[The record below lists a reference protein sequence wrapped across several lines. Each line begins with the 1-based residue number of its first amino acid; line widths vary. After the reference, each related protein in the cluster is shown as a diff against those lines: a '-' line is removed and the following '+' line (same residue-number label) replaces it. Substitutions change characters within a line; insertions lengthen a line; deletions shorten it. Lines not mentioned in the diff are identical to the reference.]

1 LEIRALTRVVMVAAK
16 RPNYDKLAVDSP
28 FFPDFYSLLSL
39 ALPDELLGD
48 DDDDDEDSEEEA
60 EAVDGE
66 EEKEQATTGHNAE
79 DKGKDKM
86 DEDHEGEEDPR
97 PSSSGEEVVMTEF
110 IPRPFFV
117 TRTHHGVPTTASL
130 PSLACVSLRMV
141 DRGVPHYNALVCLP
155 TEDDLALYQ
164 ARCLH
169 RRGSYR
175 FARKATV
182 RPARQEPGDP
192 DDEEEALDND
202 DEKGP
207 LASLHQ
213 HVRKHSLRISSS
225 SSFFAAKLSL
235 APV

>member
-1 LEIRALTRVVMVAAK
+1 M
-16 RPNYDKLAVDSP
+16 DSP

-39 ALPDELLGD
+39 ALPDELMG
-48 DDDDDEDSEEEA
+48 DDDDEDSEEEA
-60 EAVDGE
+60 EVADRE
-66 EEKEQATTGHNAE
+66 EEEEQAMTEHNAE

-86 DEDHEGEEDPR
+86 DEDQDSEEDPR
-97 PSSSGEEVVMTEF
+97 PSSSSEEVAMTEF

-117 TRTHHGVPTTASL
+117 TRAHHGVPTTASL

-164 ARCLH
+164 ARALH
-169 RRGSYR
+169 RRGSHR
-175 FARKATV
+175 FARKVTA
-182 RPARQEPGDP
+182 RPARQEPGDS
-192 DDEEEALDND
+192 DDEEEALNND

-213 HVRKHSLRISSS
+213 HVRQHIY
-225 SSFFAAKLSL
+225 FAFPPRPLQCILGGAS
-235 APV
+235 